1 MSLLN
6 KVWRIISRQ
15 TLFIMAKNTAEA
27 EVVITMNGKAAV
39 NALADLKKQ
48 QEKCNDAV
56 KAGIEAQMELDKL
69 KKTSIGDYQKVEGR
83 SYVQQMEHLKGL
95 IKKGKESQATLN
107 RLTKEIQYTERETK
121 KFAEILEDING
132 SSLKELQDAA
142 KKLKFEIRNLA
153 PDTEKFAEKTK
164 QLQQVNTRIDE
175 ITKSFKGVTVEQE
188 KTGSGFKRLSAKLSE
203 NFGAIA
209 IYARTVRKAIRA
221 IVAVTKEVVNASQTM
236 GDKWNN
242 AMSAMKTSTD
252 AFFMAL
258 STGDWSAF
266 NDGLAEALKKA
277 RELAE
282 LEDLLGS
289 FRIAEG
295 YIQSKD
301 IVDIQN
307 ARNTATDTEADIE
320 QRKQALEDMKAAIE
334 RYNEFVTAKG
344 EATYQDLIKSF
355 DAWKGITFNS
365 EEEFKSFF
373 DRLFRY
379 STTNRDEELARAQ
392 KSYEY
397 TWKNLSARHKDAYG
411 QIVQDYT
418 AAEAKEIAL
427 EQVTKQYGEET
438 AKLLQAVEINDEKHT
453 KLVQTYAQY
462 ANSVQVVNQQTRTYQ
477 RTRDQVNKQLYSEEI
492 KQLQKANNVTL
503 NIWKAQYA
511 KGIIDKAT
519 FEAKKLEL
527 ERQAQQQSIELAN
540 KYGQDATDLYTK
552 QLDDIIK
559 QMEDE
564 AKKAAD
570 AADKAYQAA
579 MKRVEKQESE
589 QKQVWKRQYANGL
602 IDKQNY
608 EAQIAVVEEDFLK
621 QKMATAEKYGKDTDQ
636 FMSQLLDRQIAR
648 MDKAKALLKEEM
660 EEMAKAYID
669 EHPDQ
674 NMSDEDFSK
683 LRDSQR
689 RQGYKEKL
697 GTIPGETD
705 EEFDARIEQY
715 EAFQEKI
722 LAKAA
727 DIRAAI
733 TEDSARTQ
741 YETEMKWIEKLH
753 KDGLLS
759 DEEFEKAKMDQK
771 LGFAAKIAQEVNR
784 YAEMASNFANALK
797 ESETAKMEAEYQA
810 QLTAAGDNAEERE
823 RIEAEYEQKK
833 LDMQK
838 KYADVDMVI
847 NIAKAIA
854 SGALAAVE
862 AFAAAGGNPVLG
874 GIFAAIIAAT
884 TAIEIA
890 TIVSQRNAI
899 KNASV
904 SGGGSSS
911 APKTGERK
919 MTGYAEGGYT
929 EDHTTLTTVGEKG
942 REWVG
947 PAWMVRK
954 NPVMFANLE
963 RYRKSGSHG
972 RSGSMSRGFADGGF
986 TPGKGGGS
994 SATMP
999 EQIDIEAAVEAAI
1012 RRVMADGAIRAY
1024 VVRKDIEELDAQTLK
1039 FKKLGSR

>member
-221 IVAVTKEVVNASQTM
+221 IVDVTKQVVNASQTM

-527 ERQAQQQSIELAN
+527 ERQAQQQSIELAY
-540 KYGQDATDLYTK
+540 KYGQDATDLHTK

-589 QKQVWKRQYANGL
+589 QKLVWKRQYANGL
-602 IDKQNY
+602 IDKQLY
-608 EAQIAVVEEDFLK
+608 EARIAEMEEDFLK

-660 EEMAKAYID
+660 DEMARYQAGLDEADASRFGSSTGDKGIADQEAY
-669 EHPDQ
+669 
-674 NMSDEDFSK
+674 
-683 LRDSQR
+683 DS
-689 RQGYKEKL
+689 
-697 GTIPGETD
+697 
-705 EEFDARIEQY
+705 
-715 EAFQEKI
+715 FQEKI
-722 LAKAA
+722 WQKVA

-733 TEDSARTQ
+733 TEDSARTE
-741 YETEMKWIEKLH
+741 YETEVMW
-753 KDGLLS
+753 
-759 DEEFEKAKMDQK
+759 AQK
-771 LGFAAKIAQEVNR
+771 LAEQKKITAEEAEKYILQAKLKYAQAAAQQVSQITEQ
-784 YAEMASNFANALK
+784 ASNFVAALK
-797 ESETAKMEAEYQA
+797 EAESAQLEAEYQK

-823 RIEAEYEQKK
+823 RIEAEHEQKK
-833 LDMQK
+833 LDLQK
-838 KYADVDMVI
+838 KYADVEMAV
-847 NIAKAIA
+847 NIAKTIANGAGAAIRA
-854 SGALAAVE
+854 WLDAGPFAGPILAA
-862 AFAAAGGNPVLG
+862 L
-874 GIFAAIIAAT
+874 IAAT
-884 TAIEIA
+884 TAAEIA
-890 TIVSQRNAI
+890 TIVAQRNAI
-899 KNASV
+899 KSMSV
-904 SGGGSSS
+904 SAGSTTAGSTT
-911 APKTGERK
+911 PKTGERK
-919 MTGYAEGGYT
+919 ITGYAEGGYT
-929 EDHTTLTTVGEKG
+929 ENHTTLTTVGERG
-942 REWVG
+942 TEWVA
-947 PAWMVRK
+947 PAWMVRQ
-954 NPVMFANLE
+954 NPVTFSNLE
-963 RYRKSGSHG
+963 NYRKAGSHG
-972 RSGSMSRGFADGGF
+972 RSGSISKGFAEGGY
-986 TPGKGGGS
+986 TGQPTVAKN
-994 SATMP
+994 ATVDVISKADL
-999 EQIDIEAAVEAAI
+999 EEAVETAI
-1012 RRVMADGAIRAY
+1012 SRSMANGAIRAY
-1024 VVRKDIEELDAQTLK
+1024 LVRKDLTELDAQDAR
-1039 FKKLGSR
+1039 FKAQTSRG

>member
-1 MSLLN
+1 
-6 KVWRIISRQ
+6 
-15 TLFIMAKNTAEA
+15 MAKNTAEA

-660 EEMAKAYID
+660 EEMAKAYIE

>member
-1 MSLLN
+1 MSSNREQFTTEIFVNNEQAQDATAKLTAKLEKQTQAYERLRAELGDFDKKTLKAKKSMEDTKASLDHAKTGVETYRKAIENLN
-6 KVWRIISRQ
+6 DRSISQ
-15 TLFIMAKNTAEA
+15 LVKMQKQ
-27 EVVITMNGKAAV
+27 
-39 NALADLKKQ
+39 LKR
-48 QEKCNDAV
+48 
-56 KAGIEAQMELDKL
+56 ELDKTKPNTEEWKWLSKEYQQVTGRIESL
-69 KKTSIGDYQKVEGR
+69 KKAQQGVVKEGDKSATAFGRFFKKVNDFYGGITIYAKAIKVDLQAVIGV
-83 SYVQQMEHLKGL
+83 
-95 IKKGKESQATLN
+95 
-107 RLTKEIQYTERETK
+107 
-121 KFAEILEDING
+121 
-132 SSLKELQDAA
+132 
-142 KKLKFEIRNLA
+142 
-153 PDTEKFAEKTK
+153 TK
-164 QLQQVNTRIDE
+164 Q
-175 ITKSFKGVTVEQE
+175 
-188 KTGSGFKRLSAKLSE
+188 
-203 NFGAIA
+203 
-209 IYARTVRKAIRA
+209 
-221 IVAVTKEVVNASQTM
+221 VVNASQTM
-236 GDKWNN
+236 SDKWNN
-242 AMSAMKTSTD
+242 GMAAMKTSTD

-301 IVDIQN
+301 VVDIQE

-477 RTRDQVNKQLYSEEI
+477 RTRDQVNKQLYSEEL

-527 ERQAQQQSIELAN
+527 EQQAQQQSIELAN

-564 AKKAAD
+564 AKKAVD

-589 QKQVWKRQYANGL
+589 QKLVWKRQYANCL
-602 IDKQNY
+602 IDKQLY
-608 EAQIAVVEEDFLK
+608 EARIAEVEEDFLK
-621 QKMATAEKYGKDTDQ
+621 LKMETAIKYGKDTDQ
-636 FMSQLLDRQIAR
+636 FMNQLLDRQITR
-648 MDKAKALLKEEM
+648 MEAAKALLKEEM
-660 EEMAKAYID
+660 EEMAKYY
-669 EHPDQ
+669 EQ
-674 NMSDEDFSK
+674 LQQEDFNRFGHNSSNNEG
-683 LRDSQR
+683 LLARDE
-689 RQGYKEKL
+689 YFAK
-697 GTIPGETD
+697 
-705 EEFDARIEQY
+705 
-715 EAFQEKI
+715 
-722 LAKAA
+722 KAA
-727 DIRAAI
+727 EIRAAI
-733 TEDSARTQ
+733 TEDSARER

-759 DEEFEKAKMDQK
+759 DEEYGQAVMNER
-771 LGFAAKIAQEVNR
+771 LGFAGKIAQEVNK
-784 YAEMASNFANALK
+784 YAQMASDFATNLK
-797 ESETAKMEAEYQA
+797 EMETAKLEAEYQA

-823 RIEAEYEQKK
+823 AIEAEYEQKK
-833 LDMQK
+833 LDLQK
-838 KYADVDMVI
+838 KYADTEMVI

-854 SGALAAVE
+854 AGALAAIE
-862 AFAAAGGNPVLG
+862 AFAAAGNPILG
-874 GIFAAIIAAT
+874 AVFAANIAAT
-884 TAIEIA
+884 TALEVA
-890 TIVSQRNAI
+890 TIVKQRNAI
-899 KNASV
+899 KNTSPG
-904 SGGGSSS
+904 GGGSSS
-911 APKTGERK
+911 VPSSGTRAITGH
-919 MTGYAEGGYT
+919 AEGGFT
-929 EDHTTLTTVGEKG
+929 ENHTTLSTVGEEG
-942 REWVG
+942 TEWIA
-947 PAWMVRK
+947 PHWMVRD
-954 NPVMFANLE
+954 NPTTFANLE
-963 RYRKSGSHG
+963 QYRKTGSHG
-972 RSGSMSRGFADGGF
+972 RSGSVSRGFADGGF
-986 TPGKGGGS
+986 TGS
-994 SATMP
+994 APKDLST
-999 EQIDIEAAVEAAI
+999 ESDAAI
-1012 RRVMADGAIRAY
+1012 ERAVFNGIRAALQNRWIRAFL
-1024 VVRKDIEELDAQTLK
+1024 VRKDLTDMDNQDER
-1039 FKKLGSR
+1039 FKDQLTR

>member
-1 MSLLN
+1 
-6 KVWRIISRQ
+6 
-15 TLFIMAKNTAEA
+15 MAKTETFEAKVYLNQKDAKNAMAELEAQIVETGAALKKFNEEKNTKKSIEA
-27 EVVITMNGKAAV
+27 EQHLKRLRKQYEEAKHGVENYRKALDDL
-39 NALADLKKQ
+39 NSQSLNELIRMQKALKRELDRTKPDTEEWKRMAKEYQQVTERVGDLKKAQ
-48 QEKCNDAV
+48 NGIVAEGQKSTGVFRNFFNKVNDYY
-56 KAGIEAQMELDKL
+56 G
-69 KKTSIGDYQKVEGR
+69 
-83 SYVQQMEHLKGL
+83 GL
-95 IKKGKESQATLN
+95 LVYAK
-107 RLTKEIQYTERETK
+107 
-121 KFAEILEDING
+121 
-132 SSLKELQDAA
+132 AA
-142 KKLKFEIRNLA
+142 KA
-153 PDTEKFAEKTK
+153 A
-164 QLQQVNTRIDE
+164 LQ
-175 ITKSFKGVTVEQE
+175 
-188 KTGSGFKRLSAKLSE
+188 
-203 NFGAIA
+203 AI
-209 IYARTVRKAIRA
+209 I
-221 IVAVTKEVVNASQTM
+221 AVTKQVVNASQSM

-242 AMSAMKTSTD
+242 GMAAMKTTTE

-258 STGDWSAF
+258 STGDWTAF
-266 NDGLAEALKKA
+266 ENGIDGALKKA

-301 IVDIQN
+301 VVDIQE
-307 ARNTATDTEADIE
+307 ARNTATDTKADIE

-477 RTRDQVNKQLYSEEI
+477 RTRDQVNKQLYSEEL

-552 QLDDIIK
+552 QLDGIIK

-589 QKQVWKRQYANGL
+589 QKLVWKRQYANGL
-602 IDKQNY
+602 MDKQLY
-608 EAQIAVVEEDFLK
+608 EARIAEVEEDFLK

-648 MDKAKALLKEEM
+648 MEKAKAMLKEEM
-660 EEMAKAYID
+660 DEMEKYYSNLAK
-669 EHPDQ
+669 E
-674 NMSDEDFSK
+674 DEDRFGIKNPNRGKSNK
-683 LRDSQR
+683 ELEEEALRPKD
-689 RQGYKEKL
+689 
-697 GTIPGETD
+697 D
-705 EEFDARIEQY
+705 F
-715 EAFQEKI
+715 EAAIWK
-722 LAKAA
+722 KAA

-784 YAEMASNFANALK
+784 YAEMASNFSNALK
-797 ESETAKMEAEYQA
+797 EAETAQLEAEYQK

-833 LDMQK
+833 LDLQK
-838 KYADVDMVI
+838 KYADVDMAI

-874 GIFAAIIAAT
+874 AVFAALIAVTTAAEVASIIA
-884 TAIEIA
+884 
-890 TIVSQRNAI
+890 QRNAI
-899 KNASV
+899 KNMSV
-904 SGGGSSS
+904 SNSGSSS
-911 APKTGERK
+911 MQTGKR
-919 MTGYAEGGYT
+919 TINGYSEGGF
-929 EDHTTLTTVGEKG
+929 TTRAANDNKPAGIVHAN
-942 REWVG
+942 EWVA
-947 PAWMVRK
+947 PAPMVRR
-954 NPVMFANLE
+954 NPVLFADLE
-963 RYRKSGSHG
+963 RYRKAGSHG
-972 RSGSMSRGFADGGF
+972 HGGSFERGFAEGGF
-986 TPGKGGGS
+986 TGGS
-994 SATMP
+994 VSTNLASNTVNFS
-999 EQIDIEAAVEAAI
+999 ELESAVEAAI
-1012 RRVMADGAIRAY
+1012 NRSLANGYIRAFL
-1024 VVRKDIEELDAQTLK
+1024 VRQDLTNMDNQTK
-1039 FKKLGSR
+1039 RFKSMTNRG